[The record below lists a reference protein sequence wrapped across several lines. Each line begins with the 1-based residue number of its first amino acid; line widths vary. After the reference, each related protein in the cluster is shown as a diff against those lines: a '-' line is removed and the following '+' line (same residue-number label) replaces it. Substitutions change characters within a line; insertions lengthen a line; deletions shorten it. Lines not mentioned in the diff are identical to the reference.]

1 MIDEPGIF
9 LDSLNIEVINST
21 DLVNV
26 CFNGAKRT
34 CYVQLYSRSESD
46 IEGEKMI
53 FSGGLALYLYTIS

>member
-1 MIDEPGIF
+1 MK
-9 LDSLNIEVINST
+9 LSSLNIEVINST

-26 CFNGAKRT
+26 CFNGTKRM

-53 FSGGLALYLYTIS
+53 TFSGGLASYLYTIS